1 MEKKMAYL
9 IHRKVIPKDLNTE
22 KEAVAWNINRNLN
35 CKYFKKKKKKKSNL
49 KSNEMLKCKKIDI
62 LQFIQG

>member
-9 IHRKVIPKDLNTE
+9 IHRKVIPKDLNTA
-22 KEAVAWNINRNLN
+22 KEAVAWNVNRSLN
-35 CKYFKKKKKKKSNL
+35 CKYFKPAVKKKSNL